1 MNTTYNT
8 PDRSDFVHLQY
19 AFAAHIR
26 DPEHNPCPEDVEA
39 RRMKIYRELFYNNV
53 EGFMASTYP
62 VLRSI
67 MPDQRWHA
75 MIRDYYAKHQSH
87 TPLFPEMPR
96 EFLKYLEYERK
107 TEPDDP
113 PFMLELAHYE
123 WVELAL
129 SILDEKIDG
138 NSFEIPD
145 KSDDLLAGIP
155 VASPLAWVLGYHF
168 PVHRIS
174 ADFQPQTPD
183 KQITYLIVYRDVKD
197 EIHFMEAN
205 SVTARLLQLIIDN
218 TGHDCRNG
226 KALLEQIA
234 VELNHVQSDIV
245 IEGGRV
251 ILHDF
256 MERTILLGVRSQHQ
270 IATL

>member
-8 PDRSDFVHLQY
+8 PERPDFVRLQY

-26 DPEHNPCPEDVEA
+26 DPEHNPSPEGVDV
-39 RRMKIYRELFYNNV
+39 RCMKIYRELFYNNV
-53 EGFMASTYP
+53 ESFMASTYP

-67 MPDQRWHA
+67 IPDQRWHA

-96 EFLKYLEYERK
+96 EFLKYLEYERRAE
-107 TEPDDP
+107 TDDP

-129 SILDEKIDG
+129 SMLDEKTDDEAWI
-138 NSFEIPD
+138 IPVNG
-145 KSDDLLAGIP
+145 DDLLTGIP
-155 VASPLAWVLGYHF
+155 VASPLVWVLGYHF
-168 PVHRIS
+168 PVHKIS
-174 ADFQPQTPD
+174 ADYQPKTPD
-183 KQITYLIVYRDVKD
+183 NQINYLIVYRDSRD

-205 SVTARLLQLIIDN
+205 PVTARLLQLIISDN
-218 TGHDCRNG
+218 ANGDCKNG

-234 VELNHVQSDIV
+234 SELNHPRSDTV
-245 IEGGRV
+245 VEAGCA
-251 ILHDF
+251 ILAGF
-256 MERTILLGVRSQHQ
+256 LERGILLGMRP
-270 IATL
+270 